1 MFFSYCLS
9 SARTL
14 ALIGFLLA
22 SQLSCQK
29 AALAPAN
36 PRVAVLLFENQSDS
50 PALNW
55 ATLLASEAVRHRLA
69 ADPQRS
75 PVLVR
80 SQEDLRQSGAA
91 LVLTGHMRR
100 SAGQIRFVASL
111 VDSATGARLDHFQAQ
126 GPETAQTAIQASE
139 QFTKAL
145 LGKAA
150 KPFAGSPEAWQA
162 LTEAS
167 LQPSTEA
174 LSAVLTRFPDFGPG
188 YLALV
193 EWLERNGKRQEADSI
208 LARLPAQLDPETSAH
223 LALNAASN
231 PASNPAKLIA
241 ALRQLAALRQSD
253 PGLRLQLAN
262 LLQQSGD
269 WKAAAVEYAVLTRL
283 EPANGQGW
291 NLLGYAYA
299 NHGQVKEAAQAIEQ
313 YAKLEPNEANPLD
326 SLGEVLYM
334 NRKFAEAA
342 KAFDE
347 AAQRFPNFGAGIEWR
362 KAAFAQF
369 RAGDL
374 KGADTRFE
382 SWLRLGLAQAP
393 PYAISFQR
401 AAWLARTGRWPKQG
415 RGLLEKDIASSNAEP
430 KVAAELHLAL
440 LAFAV
445 EQKSPEL
452 AAFPRWAA
460 AIKDPSLRNTLS
472 ILAFVSQSSKDPAT
486 IRAKAE
492 AATARP
498 ELAALREALIAAA
511 MRAHRKTLPVPQ
523 PLEPLMNNIETPLSV
538 FDITTTP

>member
-1 MFFSYCLS
+1 MSFNYCLH
-9 SARTL
+9 SAGPL
-14 ALIGFLLA
+14 ALIAVLLA

-55 ATLLASEAVRHRLA
+55 ATLLASEAVRQRLA

-75 PVLVR
+75 PVLLR
-80 SQEDLRQSGAA
+80 SQEDVRQSGAA

-100 SAGQIRFVASL
+100 SAGQIRFEASL
-111 VDSATGARLDHFQAQ
+111 LDSATGARLEHFQSQ

-139 QFTKAL
+139 QFTKTL

-150 KPFAGSPEAWQA
+150 KPFTGSPEAWKA

-167 LQPSTEA
+167 LEPSTEA
-174 LSAVLTRFPDFGPG
+174 LNAVVTRFPDFGPA
-188 YLALV
+188 YLSLV
-193 EWLERNGKRQEADSI
+193 EWLERSGKKQEADSI
-208 LARLPAQLDPETSAH
+208 LARLPAQLDPESVGR
-223 LALNAASN
+223 LALYASSN
-231 PASNPAKLIA
+231 PASRIA
-241 ALRQLAALRQSD
+241 ALRQLAGLRQSD
-253 PGLRLQLAN
+253 PALRLQLAN

-269 WKAAAVEYAVLTRL
+269 WKAAAVEYAALTRL
-283 EPANGQGW
+283 EPTNGQGW

-299 NHGQVKEAAQAIEQ
+299 NQGQVKEAVQAMEQ
-313 YAKLEPNEANPLD
+313 YAKLEPNEPNPLD

-342 KAFDE
+342 KAFDQ
-347 AAQRFPNFGAGIEWR
+347 AAQRFPTLGAGIEWR

-369 RAGDL
+369 KAGDL

-382 SWLRLGLAQAP
+382 NWLRLGLAQAP
-393 PYAISFQR
+393 PPSLSFQR
-401 AAWLARTGRWPKQG
+401 AAWLARTGRWLKQG
-415 RGLLEKDIASSNAEP
+415 RGLLEKDIASSNGEA

-440 LAFAV
+440 LAFAL

-452 AAFPRWAA
+452 AAFSRWAA
-460 AIKDPSLRNTLS
+460 AIKDPALRNTLS
-472 ILAFVSQSSKDPAT
+472 IFAFVTQSAKDPAT

-498 ELAALREALIAAA
+498 ELAALREALISAALSA
-511 MRAHRKTLPVPQ
+511 NRKKVPLSQ

-538 FDITTTP
+538 FDIVAVP